1 MTNSPIRVAMI
12 DDQALFRSGL
22 GLVIDSQ
29 PDLTVVGEAADG
41 ADALDLVQ
49 RTSPDVVLMDV
60 RMPRVDGVTATR
72 AVCEK
77 LGETAPKVLVL
88 TTFDLD
94 AAVADAI
101 DAGASGFLLKDAQPE
116 FLLGAIRAVAAGS
129 QVVAASATKSLFE
142 RFRTNQSSPPGSEYT
157 QLTAREREIMLR
169 AAEGMSNAEIAS
181 AEYLSEATVKTH
193 MSRIL
198 AKLQLRDRVQ
208 LVVYCYEHGLL

>member
-1 MTNSPIRVAMI
+1 MNASPTRVAMI
-12 DDQALFRSGL
+12 DDQALFRGGL
-22 GLVIDSQ
+22 AMVIDSQ
-29 PDLTVVGEAADG
+29 TDLAFVGDADDGDAAVG
-41 ADALDLVQ
+41 LVAKA
-49 RTSPDVVLMDV
+49 RPDVILMDV

-72 AVCEK
+72 RICE
-77 LGETAPKVLVL
+77 EYRDTAPKVLVL

-116 FLLGAIRAVAAGS
+116 FLLGAIRAVASGS

-142 RFRTNQSSPPGSEYT
+142 RFRAHTRAPGEELDR
-157 QLTAREREIMLR
+157 LTDREREIMLR
-169 AAEGMSNAEIAS
+169 AAQGMSNAEIAS

-198 AKLQLRDRVQ
+198 SKLQLRDRVQ

>member
-1 MTNSPIRVAMI
+1 MI

-41 ADALDLVQ
+41 SEAVDLVR
-49 RTSPDVVLMDV
+49 RTTPDVVLMDV
-60 RMPRVDGVTATR
+60 RMPTVDGVTATR
-72 AVCEK
+72 SLCAEF
-77 LGETAPKVLVL
+77 GDDGPKVLVL

-101 DAGASGFLLKDAQPE
+101 EAGASGFLLKDAQPE
-116 FLLGAIRAVAAGS
+116 FLLGAIRSVAAGS
-129 QVVAASATKSLFE
+129 QVVAASATKALFE
-142 RFRTNQSSPPGSEYT
+142 RVRAKRTSPPGAEFD
-157 QLTAREREIMLR
+157 QLTTREREILLR
-169 AAEGMSNAEIAS
+169 AAEGLSNAEIAS

-198 AKLQLRDRVQ
+198 TKLQLRDRVQ
-208 LVVYCYEHGLL
+208 VVVYCYEHGLL

>member
-1 MTNSPIRVAMI
+1 MI

-22 GLVIDSQ
+22 SLVIDSQ
-29 PDLTVVGEAADG
+29 PDLTVVGDAADG
-41 ADALDLVQ
+41 ADAVDLV
-49 RTSPDVVLMDV
+49 RRASPDVVLMDI
-60 RMPRVDGVTATR
+60 RMPNVDGVTATR
-72 AVCEK
+72 TLCAEF
-77 LGETAPKVLVL
+77 GDDAPKVLVL

-129 QVVAASATKSLFE
+129 QVVAASATKALFE
-142 RFRTNQSSPPGSEYT
+142 KVRAHQTRSPGAEFE
-157 QLTAREREIMLR
+157 QLTGREREILLR
-169 AAEGMSNAEIAS
+169 AAQGLSNAEIAS
-181 AEYLSEATVKTH
+181 VEYLSEATVKTH
-193 MSRIL
+193 ISRVL

>member
-1 MTNSPIRVAMI
+1 MI

-22 GLVIDSQ
+22 TLVIDSQ
-29 PDLTVVGEAADG
+29 PDLQVVGDG
-41 ADALDLVQ
+41 ADGSDAIDLVR
-49 RTSPDVVLMDV
+49 RTTPDVVLMDV
-60 RMPRVDGVTATR
+60 RMPDVDGVTATR
-72 AVCEK
+72 RVR
-77 LGETAPKVLVL
+77 ETFGDEAPKVLVL

-101 DAGASGFLLKDAQPE
+101 DAGASGFLLKDAEPE

-142 RFRTNQSSPPGSEYT
+142 RFRSSQARTPGQEYD

-169 AAEGMSNAEIAS
+169 AAGGMSNAEIAS

>member
-1 MTNSPIRVAMI
+1 MI

-22 GLVIDSQ
+22 ALVIGSQ
-29 PDLTVVGEAADG
+29 PDLLVVGQAADG
-41 ADALDLVQ
+41 SDAVDLVT

-60 RMPRVDGVTATR
+60 RMPHVDGVTATR
-72 AVCEK
+72 TI
-77 LGETAPKVLVL
+77 GEHFGERAPKVLVL

-101 DAGASGFLLKDAQPE
+101 EAGASGFLLKDAEPE
-116 FLLGAIRAVAAGS
+116 FLLGAIRAIASGS
-129 QVVAASATKSLFE
+129 QVVAATATKSLFE
-142 RFRTNQSSPPGSEYT
+142 RFRAEQSRTPGKEYDR
-157 QLTAREREIMLR
+157 LTEREREIMLR
-169 AAEGMSNAEIAS
+169 AAKGMSNAEIAS

-193 MSRIL
+193 MSRVL

>member
-1 MTNSPIRVAMI
+1 MI

-22 GLVIDSQ
+22 SLVIDSQ
-29 PDLTVVGEAADG
+29 PDLEVVGDAADG
-41 ADALDLVQ
+41 ADAVSLVR

-60 RMPRVDGVTATR
+60 RMPGVDGVTATR
-72 AVCEK
+72 T
-77 LGETAPKVLVL
+77 LQGEFGEAAPKVLVL

-94 AAVADAI
+94 VAVADAI

-129 QVVAASATKSLFE
+129 QVVAASATKALFE
-142 RFRTNQSSPPGSEYT
+142 KVRAHQTKVPGREFE
-157 QLTAREREIMLR
+157 QLTGREREILLR
-169 AAEGMSNAEIAS
+169 AAQGLSNAEIAS

-193 MSRIL
+193 ISRIL

>member
-72 AVCEK
+72 TMCEK
-77 LGETAPKVLVL
+77 LGDKAPKVLVL

-116 FLLGAIRAVAAGS
+116 FLLGSIRAVAAGS

-142 RFRTNQSSPPGSEYT
+142 RFRSNHPQPPGSEYE

-169 AAEGMSNAEIAS
+169 AAQGMSNAEIAS

>member
-1 MTNSPIRVAMI
+1 MI

-22 GLVIDSQ
+22 GLVIGSQ

-72 AVCEK
+72 AMHEQ
-77 LGETAPKVLVL
+77 LGDNAPKVLVL

-116 FLLGAIRAVAAGS
+116 FLLGSIRAVAAGS

-142 RFRTNQSSPPGSEYT
+142 RFRTSQARPPGIEYQ

-169 AAEGMSNAEIAS
+169 AAQGMSNAEIAS

-198 AKLQLRDRVQ
+198 AKLHLRDRVQ

>member
-1 MTNSPIRVAMI
+1 MTDAPIRVAMI

-22 GLVIDSQ
+22 ALVIGSQ
-29 PDLTVVGEAADG
+29 ADLTVVGQAGDGGEAV
-41 ADALDLVQ
+41 ALVA
-49 RTSPDVVLMDV
+49 RTCPDVVLMDV
-60 RMPRVDGVTATR
+60 RMPRVDGVAATR
-72 AVCEK
+72 AIRETY
-77 LGETAPKVLVL
+77 GEEGPKVLVL

-101 DAGASGFLLKDAQPE
+101 EAGASGFLLKDAEPE
-116 FLLGAIRAVAAGS
+116 FLLGAIRAVAAGN
-129 QVVAASATKSLFE
+129 QVVAATATKSLFE
-142 RFRTNQSSPPGSEYT
+142 RFRADQSQAPGEEYDL
-157 QLTAREREIMLR
+157 LTGREREIMLR
-169 AAEGMSNAEIAS
+169 AAQGMSNAEIAS

>member
-1 MTNSPIRVAMI
+1 MI
-12 DDQALFRSGL
+12 DDQALFRGGL
-22 GLVIDSQ
+22 ALVIGSQ
-29 PDLTVVGEAADG
+29 SDLIVVGEASDG
-41 ADALDLVQ
+41 DRAVELVR

-60 RMPRVDGVTATR
+60 RMPAMDGVTATR
-72 AVCEK
+72 AICDTF
-77 LGETAPKVLVL
+77 GDAAPKVLVL

-101 DAGASGFLLKDAQPE
+101 EAGASGFLLKDAQPE
-116 FLLGAIRAVAAGS
+116 FLLGAIRAVAAGN
-129 QVVAASATKSLFE
+129 QVVAASATRSLFE
-142 RFRTNQSSPPGSEYT
+142 RFRAGQTRTPGEELD

-169 AAEGMSNAEIAS
+169 AAQGMSNAEIAS

-198 AKLQLRDRVQ
+198 AKLQVRDRVQ

>member
-1 MTNSPIRVAMI
+1 MTDAPIRVAMI

-22 GLVIDSQ
+22 ALVIGSQ
-29 PDLTVVGEAADG
+29 PDLTVVGQAGDGDEAV
-41 ADALDLVQ
+41 DLVA
-49 RTSPDVVLMDV
+49 RVSPDVLLMDV
-60 RMPRVDGVTATR
+60 RMPHLDGVAATR
-72 AVCEK
+72 AICAKYGDE
-77 LGETAPKVLVL
+77 APKVLVL

-101 DAGASGFLLKDAQPE
+101 EAGASGFLLKDAQPE
-116 FLLGAIRAVAAGS
+116 FLLGAIRAVAAGN

-142 RFRTNQSSPPGSEYT
+142 RFRAEQAQAPGAEYDL
-157 QLTAREREIMLR
+157 LTGREREIMLR
-169 AAEGMSNAEIAS
+169 AAQGMSNAEIAS

-198 AKLQLRDRVQ
+198 TKLHLRDRVQ